1 MQQVETFPVGTVGGS
16 LVSAALVVSH
26 SDVLRGL
33 SRVRA
38 PQTSA
43 ESSRQKHRPITA
55 HFQIWEECTLD
66 LENFRA
72 RLSSRKD
79 QKGLER

>member
-26 SDVLRGL
+26 SNVLRGL

-43 ESSRQKHRPITA
+43 ELSRQKHRPITA
-55 HFQIWEECTLD
+55 HFQIWEVH
-66 LENFRA
+66 F
-72 RLSSRKD
+72 
-79 QKGLER
+79 GP